1 MNRLKSLFDW
11 LVMALCV
18 ACIIAVC
25 ADCPAENDIILWLGG
40 FGLVYCVAHL
50 LMILFRRIALD
61 WILVK
66 GNFMLKVVNFVV
78 LIPFVLVFA
87 FHVADNRSRTGC
99 DVQSSYA
106 PANLID
112 SDSLYSAPQAV
123 GPHEDPSL
131 LWGIYMHYM
140 DPGNQHMAS
149 SKSGR
154 DRAAIIAILGY
165 ILLNGLLVSTLISWF
180 DRRRDQW
187 LKGEVRYGCFLKLH
201 PHYVIIGG
209 NDMVSGLVKQ
219 IFEKDR
225 CAYILI
231 QTSCEVGKFRA
242 ELFSNLSERQRK
254 RIIIYYGNRTSSDD
268 VKDLRLGLA
277 TKELYILGE
286 ETRNDD
292 IESYHDS
299 MNMDCLQLV
308 YEQYSQAIFA
318 KCRKLRCRVMFEY
331 QTTFAVFQYS
341 EISSAIKQ
349 YIDFKPFNYYEMW
362 AQKVLVNKSL
372 KCDAASSAYL
382 PLEGT
387 ECISSDSDKYVH
399 LFIVGMSRMGVA
411 MAIEAAHMAHYPNFA
426 SKNIRTRITLIDTDA
441 KTEKEFFMRRFSDLF
456 KLSRWTYKCLDAH
469 GVLSVVDSYIPT
481 DYEHL
486 GGDFMDIDWEFING
500 GIEMKAIQDY
510 VLSAARQENSVVTI
524 AVCLP
529 EPSRALASALYF
541 DRELYSHVSQILVYN
556 RYGDALVRNMI
567 HHKKDNLNPYNN
579 KLRPFGM
586 ASSCYDSKIIADAE
600 YIGAELGKEYDKIYR
615 QMDEVNEGETL
626 GKSQTAKW
634 WSNIYAANTMWTKLR
649 SAGWSMGQTLG
660 EGQIDILAQTEHS
673 RWNMEQLLIGY
684 RPLTEA
690 EQKDVLVDIS
700 LKGPKKSEMA
710 HYDICSYEKLK
721 QIDIR
726 SIKFDKGLTKILP
739 AIYTALNTSAP
750 NEQCHEK

>member
-1 MNRLKSLFDW
+1 MDRLRSFVDW
-11 LVMALCV
+11 LVLTLCA
-18 ACIIAVC
+18 ACIIAIC
-25 ADCPAENDIILWLGG
+25 ADWPAGECIALWLGG
-40 FGLVYCVAHL
+40 FGLVYCTMHL
-50 LMILFRRIALD
+50 LVGLFRRIALD

-78 LIPFVLVFA
+78 LIPFVLMFVF
-87 FHVADNRSRTGC
+87 HNADN
-99 DVQSSYA
+99 SYS
-106 PANLID
+106 PANLIS
-112 SDSLYSAPQAV
+112 SDSLYTADQPVESYQ
-123 GPHEDPSL
+123 DPSL

-341 EISSAIKQ
+341 EISSDIKQ

-387 ECISSDSDKYVH
+387 ECISSESDKHVH

-426 SKNIRTRITLIDTDA
+426 TKNIRTKITFVDTNA
-441 KTEKEFFMRRFSDLF
+441 RTEKDFFMRRFRDLF
-456 KLSRWTYKCLDAH
+456 RLSRWTYSSLDEQGKLEVKSTYDPQAY
-469 GVLSVVDSYIPT
+469 GY
-481 DYEHL
+481 L
-486 GGDFMDIDWEFING
+486 GGDFMDVEWEFMNG
-500 GIEMKAIQDY
+500 GIENTSIQDY
-510 VLSAARQENSVVTI
+510 IKSTTQQQDSIVTI
-524 AVCLP
+524 AVCIP
-529 EPSRALASALYF
+529 EPNRALASALYL
-541 DRELYSHVSQILVYN
+541 DRDIYSHVSQILVYN

-567 HHKKDNLNPYNN
+567 HRAEGTLNPYLN

-586 ASSCYDSKIIADAE
+586 ASGCYDHKMIEEAE
-600 YIGAELGKEYDKIYR
+600 YIAAGLGKEYDKLYNP
-615 QMDEVNEGETL
+615 MEKVDEGATL
-626 GKSQTAKW
+626 GKSAVAKW

-649 SAGWSMGQTLG
+649 SAGWSIGKTLG
-660 EGQIDILAQTEHS
+660 EEQIEILAQTEHS

-690 EQKDVLVDIS
+690 EQQEVLDDMT

-710 HYDICSYEKLK
+710 HYDICSFERLK
-721 QIDIR
+721 QIDAR
-726 SIKFDKGLTKILP
+726 SISFDKGLTKILP
-739 AIYTALNTSAP
+739 AIYTALNTSS
-750 NEQCHEK
+750 K